1 MSSNQSNK
9 KAVWEFWQAQESASV
24 EDLPKVIEA
33 ATTRNIKWFGPDPI
47 NSLTGIESYT
57 EDYCRPLNN
66 SFPDMKRQTHIFIG
80 GQSNGKVDGTDDG
93 QMWVCGT
100 GYLSGTFAND
110 WLGIP
115 ASGKTIRIRWG
126 EFCLMEDGKIVTVYF
141 LLDLIDLMQQA
152 GIDVLP
158 PALGKDHLY
167 PPPKDGHA
175 IFLDAQNEIESAQS
189 LALIRKFLFESLNSY
204 DQSDLQSMGV
214 GQYFTQDVQWYGPG
228 GIGACLGLKEFE
240 ELHQKPWLTAYPDR
254 QVQDLDNLFA
264 EGDFIG
270 TSGWGAVKATH
281 AGPYLGCPATGN
293 TIVTNGIDF
302 WKRRDDKFIEN
313 WVFVD
318 MIHLFRQFGVDL
330 MERMKS
336 RATAN

>member
-336 RATAN
+336 RATSN